1 MQISLHPGARDS
13 KKMALS
19 DLTAA
24 LEALDARIAVLAA
37 AVKGGYSIDGQSVG
51 ETASVLKTAL
61 ESRKELADAVNAAQ
75 GCWELEDRVVT

>member
-1 MQISLHPGARDS
+1 
-13 KKMALS
+13 MALS

>member
-1 MQISLHPGARDS
+1 
-13 KKMALS
+13 MALS

-24 LEALDARIAVLAA
+24 LEALDARIATLAA
-37 AVKGGYSIDGQSVG
+37 AVKGGYSIDGQSVD

-61 ESRKELADAVNAAQ
+61 ESRKSLVEAVNAAQ

>member
-1 MQISLHPGARDS
+1 
-13 KKMALS
+13 MALS

-24 LEALDARIAVLAA
+24 LEALDARIAILAA
-37 AVKGGYSIDGQSVG
+37 AVKGGYSIDGQSVD

-61 ESRKELADAVNAAQ
+61 EARKGLTDAVNAAQ